1 MFWSL
6 EKRLHMCAMSWKKG
20 SRRPVIFL
28 GGGGLRWRPLV
39 EVSVSSWAASIPHCE
54 AVCWHTSYCGMVK
67 GHLHDFQKMQIL
79 LCFFFFLHQLWCW
92 EEAAG
97 GLCSVFP
104 EVYDEFL
111 GFCCCLVSDCFLTLG
126 LLLCKQTHLLLK
138 WGWLQWCHVL
148 INKCRFN
155 IYYINIDILYQ
166 YLTYIILQHFK

>member
-1 MFWSL
+1 MQCLGKKEAGDQWFFGGRGAVLKTFGRCFCQLLSSQHTTLWGCML
-6 EKRLHMCAMSWKKG
+6 AHFLLWNGKRSPSWF
-20 SRRPVIFL
+20 SENANF
-28 GGGGLRWRPLV
+28 
-39 EVSVSSWAASIPHCE
+39 
-54 AVCWHTSYCGMVK
+54 AV
-67 GHLHDFQKMQIL
+67 L
-79 LCFFFFLHQLWCW
+79 FFFLHQLWCW

-111 GFCCCLVSDCFLTLG
+111 GFLFLCCCLVSDCFLTLG

-166 YLTYIILQHFK
+166 YLTYIILQHFE

>member
-1 MFWSL
+1 MIL
-6 EKRLHMCAMSWKKG
+6 
-20 SRRPVIFL
+20 L
-28 GGGGLRWRPLV
+28 GEGGLSWRPLV
-39 EVSVSSWAASIPHCE
+39 EVSVSSWAVSIPHCE

-67 GHLHDFQKMQIL
+67 GHLQRFLEVVFLHDFQKMQIL
-79 LCFFFFLHQLWCW
+79 LCFFFLHQLWCW

-111 GFCCCLVSDCFLTLG
+111 VFLFLCCSLVSDYFLTLG

-155 IYYINIDILYQ
+155 IYYINIDMLYQ
-166 YLTYIILQHFK
+166 YLYI